1 MMQTHPD
8 PHPRFVGEGTAQPL
22 FEVTRGRIIESV
34 HYGSIAIVDS
44 NGKLISSYGDPNA
57 VVFLRSSAK
66 PFQVI
71 PFVEH
76 GGVEHY
82 GFTPRELSISCASHE
97 GSDLHVQ
104 TIEEMQKK
112 IGLEESHLQ
121 CGTHLPGDAEAFKSH
136 VRNNQQPGPNRNNC
150 SGKHTAML
158 AYAKMCGYSLD
169 NYLDINHPIQ
179 QDILTSFSDLCLT
192 PPQEVEIGID
202 GCSAPNF
209 AVPLY
214 KAALGFARLCDPHG
228 LSESRAVACRKI
240 TSAMTTHPEMVSG
253 YGEFD
258 EQLMKVGE
266 GKIVCKRG
274 AEGYQIIG
282 LLPGALGSDS
292 PGMGIALKV
301 SDGDASSL
309 GANLESKNRVRPAV
323 AIEVL
328 RQLGAIS
335 SKQEQALA
343 EFGPRKPVT
352 NLRGIVTGQS
362 RPVFEL

>member
-1 MMQTHPD
+1 
-8 PHPRFVGEGTAQPL
+8 VTAQPL

-34 HYGSIAIVDS
+34 HYGSIAVVDS

-66 PFQVI
+66 PFQAI

-76 GGVEHY
+76 GGVEYY

-104 TIEEMQKK
+104 TIEAMQKK
-112 IGLEESHLQ
+112 IGLEENQLQ
-121 CGTHLPGDAEAFKSH
+121 CGTHLPGDADAFKSF
-136 VRNNQQPGPNRNNC
+136 VAKDQQPGPNRNNC

-158 AYAKMCGYSLD
+158 AYAKMRGLSLND
-169 NYLDINHPIQ
+169 YLDINHPIQ
-179 QDILTSFSDLCLT
+179 QDILAALSDVCLI
-192 PPQEVEIGID
+192 PSQEVELGID

-209 AVPLY
+209 AVPLH
-214 KAALGFARLCDPHG
+214 KAALGFARLCDPRE
-228 LSESRAVACRKI
+228 LSEMRADSCRKI

-258 EQLMKVGE
+258 EQLMRVGE

-282 LLPGALGSDS
+282 LLPGVLSPDS
-292 PGMGIALKV
+292 AGIGIALKV
-301 SDGDASSL
+301 SDGDASSMDS
-309 GANLESKNRVRPAV
+309 NLETKNRVRPAV
-323 AIEVL
+323 TVEIL
-328 RQLGAIS
+328 RQLGALS

-343 EFGPRKPVT
+343 EFGPRKPVM

>member
-1 MMQTHPD
+1 MIGHHPA
-8 PHPRFVGEGTAQPL
+8 PLPSGERSVQPL
-22 FEVTRGRIIESV
+22 FEVTRGRIVESV
-34 HYGSIAIVDS
+34 HYGSIAVVDS
-44 NGKLISSYGDPNA
+44 NGKLISSYGDPKA

-66 PFQVI
+66 PFQAI

-112 IGLEESHLQ
+112 IGLEEGHLQ
-121 CGTHLPGDAEAFKSH
+121 CGTHMPGDVDAFKSLVANH
-136 VRNNQQPGPNRNNC
+136 QQPGPNRNNC
-150 SGKHTAML
+150 SGKHTTML
-158 AYAKMCGYSLD
+158 AYAKMCGHSLD
-169 NYLDINHPIQ
+169 NYLDIDHPIQ
-179 QDILTSFSDLCLT
+179 QDILAAFSDLCLT
-192 PPQEVEIGID
+192 PFQEVELGVD

-214 KAALGFARLCDPHG
+214 KAALGFARLCDPRE
-228 LSESRAVACRKI
+228 LSGSRAAACRKI
-240 TSAMTTHPEMVSG
+240 TSAMTSHPEMVSG

-258 EQLMKVGE
+258 EQLMRVGE

-282 LLPGALGSDS
+282 LLPGALGPHS
-292 PGMGIALKV
+292 PGIGIALKV
-301 SDGDASSL
+301 SDGDAPSM
-309 GANLESKNRVRPAV
+309 GANLESRNRVRPAV
-323 AIEVL
+323 AIEAL

-343 EFGPRKPVT
+343 EFGSRKSVT

>member
-1 MMQTHPD
+1 M
-8 PHPRFVGEGTAQPL
+8 TAQPL

-34 HYGSIAIVDS
+34 HYGSIAVVDA
-44 NGKLISSYGDPNA
+44 NGKLISSSGDPNT

-66 PFQVI
+66 PFQAI

-104 TIEEMQKK
+104 TIEAMQKK
-112 IGLEESHLQ
+112 IGLDENQLQ
-121 CGTHLPGDAEAFKSH
+121 CGTHMPGDSEAFKSF
-136 VRNNQQPGPNRNNC
+136 VANDRRPGPNRNNC

-158 AYAKMCGYSLD
+158 AYAKMRGLSLD
-169 NYLDINHPIQ
+169 DYLDISHPIQ
-179 QDILTSFSDLCLT
+179 QDILTTFSDLCLI
-192 PPQEVEIGID
+192 PPQEVELGID

-214 KAALGFARLCDPHG
+214 KAALGFARLCDPRE
-228 LSESRAVACRKI
+228 LPEARSVSCRKI

-258 EQLMKVGE
+258 EQLMRVGD

-282 LLPGALGSDS
+282 LLPGMLAPDS
-292 PGMGIALKV
+292 PGIGIALKV

-323 AIEVL
+323 AIEIL

-343 EFGPRKPVT
+343 EFGPQKPVM